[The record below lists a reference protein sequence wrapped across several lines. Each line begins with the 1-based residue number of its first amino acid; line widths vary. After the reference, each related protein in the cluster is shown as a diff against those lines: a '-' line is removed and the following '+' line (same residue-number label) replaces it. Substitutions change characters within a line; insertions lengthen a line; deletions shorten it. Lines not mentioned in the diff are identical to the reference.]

1 MNLRSRA
8 ADKRISCFQARVAL
22 SLDLH
27 GVSVC
32 EDRAFRVVFKVVGG
46 LAPIAVC
53 AQSAIG
59 VGFETA
65 PVGCFSKG
73 CVSLDG

>member
-1 MNLRSRA
+1 MNPRSRA
-8 ADKRISCFQARVAL
+8 ADKRISRFQTRVAL
-22 SLDLH
+22 SLELH

-32 EDRAFRVVFKVVGG
+32 EDRAFWVVFKVEGG
-46 LAPIAVC
+46 LAPITVC
-53 AQSAIG
+53 TRLAID
-59 VGFETA
+59 VGFEAA